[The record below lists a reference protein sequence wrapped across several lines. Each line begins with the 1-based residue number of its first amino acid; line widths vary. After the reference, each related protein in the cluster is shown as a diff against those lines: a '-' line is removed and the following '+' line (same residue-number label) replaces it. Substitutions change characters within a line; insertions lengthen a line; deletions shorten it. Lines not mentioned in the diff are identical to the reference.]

1 MSIHSLTIGHGPG
14 ELRPSQRHQQLPVG
28 QTVTSLGARSTLAR
42 RAGDAAPMTAVVLA
56 ALAALAYG
64 ASDFSGAV
72 AAKVHDATLVTV
84 CMQAVSLVALLGYL
98 VLWPEETR
106 TLADASWAALGGI
119 AVAVAL
125 TSFYQALARGPM
137 STAAAL
143 TALVSATVP
152 VAAGLALGD
161 RPSQLA
167 LAGVAISIPAV
178 VLVSVEPRGAHGAP
192 YAVSPR
198 ERVAA
203 QAHVNRT
210 RALSLVA
217 GLGFGMFFVALS
229 RTSSEAGLFPLLS
242 ARVASIVVL
251 ASILTSRRRWA
262 PIGRSSWPV
271 IAVAG
276 ILDFAANG
284 FYLTALGKGTF
295 TWVAAI
301 SSLYPVSTVVLARIV
316 LGERL
321 RAIQIGG
328 LALAGGALALVA
340 VGR

>member
-1 MSIHSLTIGHGPG
+1 
-14 ELRPSQRHQQLPVG
+14 
-28 QTVTSLGARSTLAR
+28 
-42 RAGDAAPMTAVVLA
+42 MTAVVLA

-72 AAKVHDATLVTV
+72 AAKTHDATLVTAV
-84 CMQAVSLVALLGYL
+84 MQAVSLVALLGYL
-98 VLWPEETR
+98 ALWPEDTR
-106 TLADASWAALGGI
+106 TLADAAWAALGGI
-119 AVAVAL
+119 AVAIAL
-125 TSFYQALARGPM
+125 TTFYQALARGPM

-161 RPSQLA
+161 RPSTLA

-178 VLVSVEPRGAHGAP
+178 VLVSVEPRGTHVSP
-192 YAVSPR
+192 FAVPPR
-198 ERVAA
+198 ERVAS

-210 RALSLVA
+210 RALALVA

-229 RTSSEAGLFPLLS
+229 RTSSDAGLFPLLS
-242 ARVASIVVL
+242 ARAASIVVL
-251 ASILTSRRRWA
+251 VTILTTRRRWA
-262 PIGRSSWPV
+262 PISRSSWPIIV
-271 IAVAG
+271 VAG
-276 ILDFAANG
+276 VLDFAANS

-301 SSLYPVSTVVLARIV
+301 SSLYPVSTVLLARLI
-316 LGERL
+316 LQERL
-321 RAIQIGG
+321 RSVQIGG
-328 LALAGGALALVA
+328 LVLAASALALVA